1 MLQII
6 QGSIILIFLIY
17 LNENSLKETIES
29 IIKPEINATILL
41 LLFFCISF
49 IIGVII
55 DFTADNL
62 EGLLIKIGF
71 MKPPSY
77 HLLKK
82 GNRWGIVLAHH
93 RKILENLCNTAVE
106 NSEYKHFKNSHDKN
120 KNNIS
125 NYIFQVAKNHAFREC
140 SDYQKEQLESFFTL
154 YIFSRNLSLSFLI
167 IIFLLVFCP
176 VPNFQWI
183 LFFVLLFLFL
193 VAILSSYRY
202 FIYYARLILGS
213 TIKSVETKVLTKV
226 ILTKPHNYP
235 PLTKQKPPHK

>member
-1 MLQII
+1 MIGFSYKNFMLQII

-17 LNENSLKETIES
+17 LNENGYLNFLENTKSFKISDS
-29 IIKPEINATILL
+29 ILPIL
-41 LLFFCISF
+41 FICISF

-55 DFTADNL
+55 DFIADNL

-93 RKILENLCNTAVE
+93 RKILENLCNTAAE

-154 YIFSRNLSLSFLI
+154 YIFSRNLSLSLLI

-176 VPNFQWI
+176 MPNFQWI
-183 LFFVLLFLFL
+183 LFFVLPFLFL

-213 TIKSVETKVLTKV
+213 TIKSKEKKTQTKR
-226 ILTKPHNYP
+226 
-235 PLTKQKPPHK
+235 